1 MKHIFPFQLVRNEFF
16 EWLWFSSA
24 FLKMCEGKMDFFQR
38 RTVAQL
44 FVWLQSDFI
53 FFLEKQTSAN
63 KRQKAVLGTSV
74 PPWRTCFYVSCCS
87 GSEILII
94 SAVIQVIKLIKI
106 NVSLLTEIH
115 CRIKGESLPAL
126 YSAAVT
132 LFSLRK

>member
-1 MKHIFPFQLVRNEFF
+1 
-16 EWLWFSSA
+16 
-24 FLKMCEGKMDFFQR
+24 MCKGTMDYFQR

-63 KRQKAVLGTSV
+63 KQDEKLYWELLFLPGGPVYTSAAAMGIKK
-74 PPWRTCFYVSCCS
+74 THHLCHDSSNQINKNKC
-87 GSEILII
+87 I
-94 SAVIQVIKLIKI
+94 SSTEKI
-106 NVSLLTEIH
+106 YLFNH

-126 YSAAVT
+126 YPAPVS